1 MLDLE
6 SAKKQLTESGYT
18 CVLCKGDAVFRSRI
32 RGVAP
37 LLEFLDSERSFC
49 GFSAADKVV
58 GKGAALLYVLLGV
71 SAVHAMVISAA
82 AYAVLREAGV
92 RVTYGEMVPYIKN
105 RAGNGRCPIEAA
117 VSGTSD
123 AIDALP
129 IIRDTYL
136 ALQQNK

>member
-18 CVLCKGDAVFRSRI
+18 CVLCKGDAVFCSRI

-71 SAVHAMVISAA
+71 SAVHATVISAGA
-82 AYAVLREAGV
+82 HSVLQEAGIKT
-92 RVTYGEMVPYIKN
+92 TYDHLVPYIKN
-105 RAGNGRCPIEAA
+105 RTGNGCCPIEAA
-117 VSGTSD
+117 VLEISD
-123 AIDALP
+123 ASEALP
-129 IIRDTYL
+129 IIRDRYF
-136 ALQQNK
+136 ALQQRK